1 MIYPR
6 GGVWTFDA
14 PAGAVSLAVG
24 GDSGTTAT
32 TQVADGEAVFAAAAT
47 AALLAGEYAAEWTFP
62 DGRIAEGPRFTVAA
76 SIAADGE
83 AATWKRLTHAE
94 RMVASLRK
102 LLETAA
108 ESADLSLST
117 ADGQQITFEDRAAL
131 AAELHRWEYEVAVDR
146 GEAPLATVL
155 Q

>member
-6 GGVWTFDA
+6 GGVWTFEA
-14 PAGAVSLAVG
+14 PDGAVSLAVG

-32 TQVADGEAVFAAAAT
+32 TQVADGQAVFAGADT
-47 AALLAGEYAAEWTFP
+47 VALLAGEYSAEWAFA

-76 SIAADGE
+76 SIAADG
-83 AATWKRLTHAE
+83 AAAVWKRLTHAE

-108 ESADLSLST
+108 ESADLSIST
-117 ADGQQITFEDRAAL
+117 ADGQQLTFEDRAAL
-131 AAELHRWEYEVAVDR
+131 AAELHRWKYEVAVER
-146 GEAPLATVL
+146 GEVPLGTVL